1 MMKFLK
7 ITFVIFYVL
16 LNESIAIENK
26 IILKVENHIIT
37 SLDIFEE
44 IENLKFFNKN
54 LNQIK
59 NEEIY
64 QIALQSILNQKIKE
78 IEISKKF
85 DEIKLD
91 DENYLNFL
99 IESKYKSL
107 GYETLTEFKK
117 ELTNKK
123 INFNNFEEKIKIDIL
138 WSQIIY
144 SKYYSKIK
152 INEKELRKEILSK
165 KNISNSYELSEI
177 VFNIENINEVNSKY
191 QLIKEDIQKLGFD
204 NAALKHSIS
213 TTASSGGNL
222 GWIDEK
228 QINSKLLNELNNTQ
242 VGNITK
248 PIRIPGG
255 FIILKK
261 NDVKKTEVNL
271 NIEQELKK
279 LIDYNQETQL
289 RNYSNVYFNKIK
301 KDLKINAP

>member
-1 MMKFLK
+1 MKFLK

-44 IENLKFFNKN
+44 IKNLKFFNKN

-152 INEKELRKEILSK
+152 INEKELKKEILSK

-228 QINSKLLNELNNTQ
+228 QINSRLRNELNNTQ

-289 RNYSNVYFNKIK
+289 RNYSNIYFNKIK

>member
-1 MMKFLK
+1 MKFLK

-44 IENLKFFNKN
+44 IKNLKFFNKN

-99 IESKYKSL
+99 IESKFKSL

-123 INFNNFEEKIKIDIL
+123 INFNNFEKKIKIDIL

-228 QINSKLLNELNNTQ
+228 QINSRLRNELNNTQ

>member
-1 MMKFLK
+1 MKFLK

-44 IENLKFFNKN
+44 IKNLKFFNKN

-177 VFNIENINEVNSKY
+177 VFNIENISEVNSKY

-228 QINSKLLNELNNTQ
+228 QINSKLRNELNNTQ

>member
-1 MMKFLK
+1 MKFLK

-44 IENLKFFNKN
+44 IKNLKFFNKN

-228 QINSKLLNELNNTQ
+228 QINSKLRNELNNTQ

-261 NDVKKTEVNL
+261 NDEKKTEVNL

>member
-1 MMKFLK
+1 MKFLK

-44 IENLKFFNKN
+44 IKNLKFFNKN

-228 QINSKLLNELNNTQ
+228 QINSRLRNELNNTQ

>member
-1 MMKFLK
+1 MKFLK

-44 IENLKFFNKN
+44 IKNLKFFNKN
-54 LNQIK
+54 LDQIK

-228 QINSKLLNELNNTQ
+228 QINSKLRNELNNTQ

>member
-1 MMKFLK
+1 MKFLK
-7 ITFVIFYVL
+7 IIFVIFYVL

-44 IENLKFFNKN
+44 IKNLKFFNKN

-152 INEKELRKEILSK
+152 INEKELKKEILSK

-228 QINSKLLNELNNTQ
+228 QINSRLRNELNNTQ

>member
-1 MMKFLK
+1 MKFLK

-44 IENLKFFNKN
+44 IKNLKFFNKN
-54 LNQIK
+54 LDQIK

-228 QINSKLLNELNNTQ
+228 QINSKLRNELNNTQ

-301 KDLKINAP
+301 KDLIINAP

>member
-1 MMKFLK
+1 MKFLK

>member
-1 MMKFLK
+1 MKFLK
-7 ITFVIFYVL
+7 ITFVIFYAL

-44 IENLKFFNKN
+44 IKNLKFFNKN

-85 DEIKLD
+85 NEIKLD

-228 QINSKLLNELNNTQ
+228 QINSKLRNELNNTQ

>member
-1 MMKFLK
+1 MKFLK

-44 IENLKFFNKN
+44 IKNLKFFNKN

-177 VFNIENINEVNSKY
+177 VFNIENINEINSKY

-228 QINSKLLNELNNTQ
+228 QINSKLRNELNNTQ

-289 RNYSNVYFNKIK
+289 RNYSNIYFNKIK

>member
-1 MMKFLK
+1 MKFLK

-44 IENLKFFNKN
+44 IKNLKFFNKN

-123 INFNNFEEKIKIDIL
+123 INFNNFKEKIKIDIL

-152 INEKELRKEILSK
+152 INKKELRKEILSK

-177 VFNIENINEVNSKY
+177 VFNIENIDEVNSKY

-228 QINSKLLNELNNTQ
+228 QINSKLRNELNNTQ

>member
-1 MMKFLK
+1 MKFLK

-44 IENLKFFNKN
+44 IKNLKFFNKN

-78 IEISKKF
+78 TEISKKF

-123 INFNNFEEKIKIDIL
+123 INFNNFKEKIKIDIL

-177 VFNIENINEVNSKY
+177 IFNIENINEVNSKY

-228 QINSKLLNELNNTQ
+228 QINSRLRNELNNTQ

-261 NDVKKTEVNL
+261 NDEKKTEVNL

>member
-1 MMKFLK
+1 MKFLK

-44 IENLKFFNKN
+44 IKNLKFFNKN

-177 VFNIENINEVNSKY
+177 VFNIENIDEVNNKY

-204 NAALKHSIS
+204 NAVLKHSIS

-228 QINSKLLNELNNTQ
+228 QINSKLRNELNNTQ

>member
-1 MMKFLK
+1 MKFLK

-44 IENLKFFNKN
+44 IKNLKFFNRN

-177 VFNIENINEVNSKY
+177 VFNIENIDEVNSKY

-213 TTASSGGNL
+213 TTVSSGGNL

-228 QINSKLLNELNNTQ
+228 QINSKLRNELNNTQ

>member
-1 MMKFLK
+1 MKFLK

-16 LNESIAIENK
+16 LNESVAIENK

-44 IENLKFFNKN
+44 IKNLKFFNKN

-228 QINSKLLNELNNTQ
+228 QINSKLRNELNNTQ

>member
-1 MMKFLK
+1 MKFLK

-44 IENLKFFNKN
+44 IKNLKFFNKN

-177 VFNIENINEVNSKY
+177 VFNIENINEINSKY

-228 QINSKLLNELNNTQ
+228 QINSKLRNELNNTQ

>member
-1 MMKFLK
+1 MKFLK

-44 IENLKFFNKN
+44 IKNLKFFNKN

-177 VFNIENINEVNSKY
+177 VFNIENVNEVNIKY

-204 NAALKHSIS
+204 NAALKNSIS

-228 QINSKLLNELNNTQ
+228 QINSKLRNELNNTQ

>member
-1 MMKFLK
+1 MKFLK
-7 ITFVIFYVL
+7 ITFIIFYVL

-44 IENLKFFNKN
+44 IKNLKFFNKN

-228 QINSKLLNELNNTQ
+228 QINSRLRNELNNTQ

>member
-1 MMKFLK
+1 MKFLK

-228 QINSKLLNELNNTQ
+228 QINSKLRNELNNTQ

-301 KDLKINAP
+301 KDLIINAP

>member
-1 MMKFLK
+1 MKFLK

-44 IENLKFFNKN
+44 IKNLKFFNKN

-85 DEIKLD
+85 DETKLD

-228 QINSKLLNELNNTQ
+228 QINSKLRNELNNTQ

>member
-1 MMKFLK
+1 MKFLK

-44 IENLKFFNKN
+44 IKNLKFFNKN

-107 GYETLTEFKK
+107 GYETLSEFKK
-117 ELTNKK
+117 ELTNRK

-177 VFNIENINEVNSKY
+177 VFNIENIDEVNSKY
-191 QLIKEDIQKLGFD
+191 QLITEDIQKLGFD

-228 QINSKLLNELNNTQ
+228 QINSKLRNELNNTQ

>member
-1 MMKFLK
+1 MKFLK

-44 IENLKFFNKN
+44 IKNLKFFNKN

-144 SKYYSKIK
+144 SKYY
-152 INEKELRKEILSK
+152 
-165 KNISNSYELSEI
+165 
-177 VFNIENINEVNSKY
+177 
-191 QLIKEDIQKLGFD
+191 D
-204 NAALKHSIS
+204 
-213 TTASSGGNL
+213 
-222 GWIDEK
+222 
-228 QINSKLLNELNNTQ
+228 
-242 VGNITK
+242 
-248 PIRIPGG
+248 
-255 FIILKK
+255 
-261 NDVKKTEVNL
+261 
-271 NIEQELKK
+271 
-279 LIDYNQETQL
+279 
-289 RNYSNVYFNKIK
+289 
-301 KDLKINAP
+301 

>member
-1 MMKFLK
+1 MKFLK

-44 IENLKFFNKN
+44 IKNLKFFNKN

-123 INFNNFEEKIKIDIL
+123 INFNNFKEKIKIDIL

-191 QLIKEDIQKLGFD
+191 QLIKEDIQKIGFD

-228 QINSKLLNELNNTQ
+228 QINSKLRNELNNTQ

>member
-1 MMKFLK
+1 MKFLK

-44 IENLKFFNKN
+44 IKNLKFFNKN

-177 VFNIENINEVNSKY
+177 VFNIENIDEVNSKY

-213 TTASSGGNL
+213 TTVSSGGNL

-228 QINSKLLNELNNTQ
+228 QINSKLRNELNNTQ

>member
-1 MMKFLK
+1 MKKISKFL
-7 ITFVIFYVL
+7 IIFL
-16 LNESIAIENK
+16 LIIFNNVNAIENK
-26 IILKVENHIIT
+26 IILKVNNDIIT
-37 SLDIFEE
+37 SLDVFEE
-44 IENLKFFNKN
+44 INRLKFFNKN

-107 GYETLTEFKK
+107 GYESLAEFKK

-228 QINSKLLNELNNTQ
+228 QINSKLRNELNNTQ

-279 LIDYNQETQL
+279 LINYNQETQL

>member
-1 MMKFLK
+1 MKFLK

-16 LNESIAIENK
+16 LNESVAIENK

-44 IENLKFFNKN
+44 IKNLKFFNKN
-54 LNQIK
+54 LDQIK

-228 QINSKLLNELNNTQ
+228 QINSKLRNELNNTQ

>member
-1 MMKFLK
+1 MKFLK

-44 IENLKFFNKN
+44 IKNLKFFNKN

-228 QINSKLLNELNNTQ
+228 QINSKLRNELNNTQ

-279 LIDYNQETQL
+279 LINYNQETQL

>member
-1 MMKFLK
+1 MKFLK

-44 IENLKFFNKN
+44 IKNLKFFNKN

-107 GYETLTEFKK
+107 GYETLAEFKK

-228 QINSKLLNELNNTQ
+228 QINSKLRNELNNTQ

>member
-1 MMKFLK
+1 MKFLK

-44 IENLKFFNKN
+44 IKNLKFFNKN

-107 GYETLTEFKK
+107 GYETLAEFKK

-177 VFNIENINEVNSKY
+177 VFNIENISEVNSKY

-228 QINSKLLNELNNTQ
+228 QINSKLRNELNNTQ

>member
-1 MMKFLK
+1 MKFLK

-44 IENLKFFNKN
+44 IKNLKFFNKN

-228 QINSKLLNELNNTQ
+228 QINSKLRNELNNTQ

>member
-1 MMKFLK
+1 MKFLK
-7 ITFVIFYVL
+7 ITFVIFYAL
-16 LNESIAIENK
+16 LSESIAIENK

-44 IENLKFFNKN
+44 IKNLKFFNKN

-228 QINSKLLNELNNTQ
+228 QINSKLRNELNNTQ

>member
-1 MMKFLK
+1 MKFLK

-44 IENLKFFNKN
+44 IKNLKFFNKN

-85 DEIKLD
+85 NEIKLD

-144 SKYYSKIK
+144 SKYNSKIK

-177 VFNIENINEVNSKY
+177 IFNIENINEVNSKY

-228 QINSKLLNELNNTQ
+228 QINSKLRNELNNTQ

>member
-1 MMKFLK
+1 MKFLK

-44 IENLKFFNKN
+44 IKNLKFFNKN

-117 ELTNKK
+117 ELTDKK

-177 VFNIENINEVNSKY
+177 IFNIENINEVNNKY
-191 QLIKEDIQKLGFD
+191 KLITEDIQKLGFD

-228 QINSKLLNELNNTQ
+228 QINSRLRNELNNTQ

>member
-1 MMKFLK
+1 MKFLK

-37 SLDIFEE
+37 SLDLFEE
-44 IENLKFFNKN
+44 IKNLKFFNKN

-152 INEKELRKEILSK
+152 INEKELKKEILSK

-191 QLIKEDIQKLGFD
+191 QLIKEDIQKIGFD

-228 QINSKLLNELNNTQ
+228 QINSKLRNELNNTQ

>member
-1 MMKFLK
+1 MKFLK

-44 IENLKFFNKN
+44 IKNLKFFNKN

-177 VFNIENINEVNSKY
+177 VFNIENIDEVNSKY

-228 QINSKLLNELNNTQ
+228 QINSKLRNELNNTQ

>member
-1 MMKFLK
+1 MKFLK

-16 LNESIAIENK
+16 LSESIAIENK

-44 IENLKFFNKN
+44 IKNLKFFNKN

-228 QINSKLLNELNNTQ
+228 QINSKLRNELNNTQ

>member
-1 MMKFLK
+1 MKFLK

-44 IENLKFFNKN
+44 IKNLKFFNKN

-152 INEKELRKEILSK
+152 INKKELRKEILSK

-228 QINSKLLNELNNTQ
+228 QINSRLRNELNNTQ